1 MNKIYDCFTFYNEHE
16 LLELRLRELYAHV
29 DHFVI
34 VESNQTF
41 TNRPKPWNFD
51 ISQYSEYADK
61 IIYVQ
66 VEDMP
71 NSSNAWDNEHHQ
83 RNAILRGL
91 TDAADDDIII
101 VSDVDEVLRP
111 AAVDHLRVSGQ
122 TIFALRMPL
131 YNFKFNYMRENP
143 GRYDVWAMAARKSV
157 LGDELGK
164 ITPNSLRDLR
174 HSFHGAPHQLVNNGC
189 EVIEHSGWHFSYF
202 GDDAYVADKIQNFS
216 HQEANRPE
224 LIEQISVEASIANR
238 KEWDRSSSNF
248 YVVVAVDDY
257 FPKTITTNLDQYR
270 QYILAETETTAL
282 AILPEYTYN
291 N

>member
-16 LLELRLRELYAHV
+16 LLDLRLRELYAHV

-41 TNRPKPWNFD
+41 TNRAKPWNFD
-51 ISQYSEYADK
+51 VNRYPEYADK

-71 NSSNAWDNEHHQ
+71 NSTNAWDNEHHQ
-83 RNAILRGL
+83 RNAIVRGL
-91 TDAADDDIII
+91 ANAADDDIII

-111 AAVDHLRVSGQ
+111 AAVDYLRTSEQ

-131 YNFKFNYMRENP
+131 YNFKFNYMRETP
-143 GRYDVWAMAARKSV
+143 GRYDVWAMAARRSV
-157 LGDELGK
+157 LGNELGK

-174 HSFHGAPHQLVNNGC
+174 HSFHSAPHLLTNNGC
-189 EVIEHSGWHFSYF
+189 EVVEHAGWHFSYF
-202 GDDAYVADKIQNFS
+202 GDDVYVADKIQNFS

-224 LIEQISVEASIANR
+224 LIEQISVEASIASR
-238 KEWDRSSSNF
+238 KEWDRSSGNH

-257 FPKTITTNLDQYR
+257 FPQTVTANLDRYQ

-282 AILPEYTYN
+282 AILPTYTYN
-291 N
+291 

>member
-51 ISQYSEYADK
+51 IAQYPEYADK

-71 NSSNAWDNEHHQ
+71 NSANAWDNEHHQ
-83 RNAILRGL
+83 RDAILRGL
-91 TDAADDDIII
+91 DDAKDNDVII

-111 AAVDHLRVSGQ
+111 AAVDYLRTSEQ

-143 GRYDVWAMAARKSV
+143 GRYDVWAMAARRSV
-157 LGDELGK
+157 LDNTLGK

-174 HSFHGAPHQLVNNGC
+174 HSFHAAPHQLVNNGC
-189 EVIEHSGWHFSYF
+189 EVVEHAGWHFSYF

-248 YVVVAVDDY
+248 YVVVAVDNY
-257 FPKTITTNLDQYR
+257 FPRTVTANPDRYR

>member
-16 LLELRLRELYAHV
+16 LLDLRLRELYTHV

-51 ISQYSEYADK
+51 ISRYPEFADK

-66 VEDMP
+66 VTDMP
-71 NSSNAWDNEHHQ
+71 NSANAWDNEHHQ

-111 AAVDHLRVSGQ
+111 MAVDHLRVSEQ

-174 HSFHGAPHQLVNNGC
+174 HSFHTAPHQLVNNGC
-189 EVIEHSGWHFSYF
+189 EVVEHSGWHFSYF

-238 KEWDRSSSNF
+238 KEWDRSSGNH

-257 FPKTITTNLDQYR
+257 FPQTICNNPEHYS

-282 AILPEYTYN
+282 AILPTYTYN
-291 N
+291 

>member
-16 LLELRLRELYAHV
+16 LLELRLRELYTHV

-41 TNRPKPWNFD
+41 TNRSKLWNFD
-51 ISQYSEYADK
+51 ISQYSKYADK

-71 NSSNAWDNEHHQ
+71 NSANAWDNEHHQ

-111 AAVDHLRVSGQ
+111 AAVDHLRTSEQ

-174 HSFHGAPHQLVNNGC
+174 HSFHSAPHQLVNNGC

-224 LIEQISVEASIANR
+224 LIEQISVEASIASR